1 MRKQELD
8 NWVENG
14 GELPDEL
21 TEDEEV
27 YLRNLGLLGMKALY
41 PDGRRFFYYLTLN
54 GKDHGKCI
62 YWHPNGQKMVERYYL
77 RDKDHGVLR
86 KWSEDGILLVHR
98 EYAYGVLLRNYL
110 KEETK

>member
-21 TEDEEV
+21 TEDEKS
-27 YLRNLGLLGMKALY
+27 YLEGLGMLVVKGTY
-41 PDGRRFFYYLTLN
+41 PGGSYHYLTLN

-62 YWHPNGQKMVERYYL
+62 YWYLNGQKMIERYYL
-77 RDKDHGVLR
+77 RDKDHGVFR
-86 KWSEDGILLVHR
+86 KWGVDGTLLVHM
-98 EYAYGVLLRNYL
+98 EYVYGVFLRNFL
-110 KEETK
+110 KEDP